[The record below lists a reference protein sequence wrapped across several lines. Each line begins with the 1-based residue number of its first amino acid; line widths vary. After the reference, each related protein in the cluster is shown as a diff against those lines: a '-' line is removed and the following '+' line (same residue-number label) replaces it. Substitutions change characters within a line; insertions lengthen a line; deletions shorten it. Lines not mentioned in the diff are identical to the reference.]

1 MAQKSKQK
9 RPLDKSSQKP
19 MPAVK
24 PTEAVEPASPPKTDP
39 KKPAVPRFIRTLFWG
54 IACLL
59 AVVVLYI
66 YVIMI
71 PSLSVKPIYVMKTPN
86 TTAPVPSLLTSAEPA
101 DFLKT
106 TPTDAGTPS
115 AEEAK
120 AVSDETENLNETVI
134 EPMIEEKETQ
144 TVSALQEELET
155 LKSTQNKTLIDTLTL
170 YHLMANG
177 YPYRSVLQKV
187 LAADPQ
193 NVFAVRVQK
202 ELAAFELTGI
212 PTLTQLQHMYAQDA
226 KMAAYSFYV
235 KKEPM
240 TWQENIR
247 AFLKSLVQ
255 IRPTHITDSDL
266 TGPKILYKAQDEL
279 NAGHLQRAVD
289 LLQKL
294 PTEQS
299 VLMADFIRNASA
311 RMTLNQIMTSL
322 IREERN

>member
-1 MAQKSKQK
+1 MARKSKQK
-9 RPLDKSSQKP
+9 RPLNKNSQKP
-19 MPAVK
+19 LTEVK
-24 PTEAVEPASPPKTDP
+24 PTEAVEPASPPQTDP
-39 KKPAVPRFIRTLFWG
+39 KKTAVPRFIRTLFWSTV
-54 IACLL
+54 CLL

-71 PSLSVKPIYVMKTPN
+71 PSLSVKPIHVMKTPN
-86 TTAPVPSLLTSAEPA
+86 TTAPVPSLLTSDKPA

-106 TPTDAGTPS
+106 TTPDAGTPPI
-115 AEEAK
+115 EKAK

-134 EPMIEEKETQ
+134 ELMIEEKETQ
-144 TVSALQEELET
+144 TVSALQEELKA

-187 LAADPQ
+187 LATDPQ

-212 PTLTQLQHMYAQDA
+212 PTLTQLQHMYTQDA

-247 AFLKSLVQ
+247 VFLKSLVQ
-255 IRPTHITDSDL
+255 IRPMHITDNEL

-279 NAGHLQRAVD
+279 NAGHLQKAVD
-289 LLQKL
+289 LLRKL
-294 PTEQS
+294 PSEQF
-299 VLMADFIRNASA
+299 VLMADFIRHASA
-311 RMTLNQIMTSL
+311 RITLDQIMTSL

>member
-9 RPLDKSSQKP
+9 KPLDKSLQKP
-19 MPAVK
+19 QSAVK
-24 PTEAVEPASPPKTDP
+24 ATQTVEQTSAPETDP

-86 TTAPVPSLLTSAEPA
+86 VTAPVPSLLTSPAPA
-101 DFLKT
+101 DFSKPET
-106 TPTDAGTPS
+106 IDIPAT
-115 AEEAK
+115 EEAETV
-120 AVSDETENLNETVI
+120 AEETENLNETVI

-144 TVSALQEELET
+144 TVTALREELDAF
-155 LKSTQNKTLIDTLTL
+155 KNAQNKTLIDTLTL
-170 YHLMANG
+170 YHLMASG
-177 YPYRSVLQKV
+177 YPYQSVLQKV

-202 ELAAFELTGI
+202 ELASFGLTGI

-255 IRPTHITDSDL
+255 IRPTHIADKDL
-266 TGPKILYKAQDEL
+266 SGPKILYKAQDEL
-279 NAGHLQRAVD
+279 EAGHIQKAIN
-289 LLQKL
+289 LLKRL

-311 RMTLNQIMTSL
+311 RVTLNQIMTSL